1 MSLRK
6 HHLHSPPF
14 SFSFNSLVVIFI
26 LDTNAHRS
34 YDRDEHSDV
43 MIEIKGSYNNGSWDH
58 TSIHAHQCILEARSA
73 YFHRELRLP
82 KYAVRHHADRT
93 ILLCLL
99 IFT

>member
-14 SFSFNSLVVIFI
+14 SLSLNSLVVIFI

-34 YDRDEHSDV
+34 YGRDEHSDV
-43 MIEIKGSYNNGSWDH
+43 MLEIKGSYNNRGWDH
-58 TSIHAHQCILEARSA
+58 TSINAHQCILEVRSA

-82 KYAVRHHADRT
+82 KNTVRHHADRT

-99 IFT
+99 TSA